1 MKQNKQKLWGWKTLK
16 SCQCVVSVPQGNR
29 TISTHTH
36 THPNIQTQTR
46 HRQREG
52 FIFVHCPLTEELPVL
67 FLSTALLVVWEM
79 SFSSD
84 CLGLTKNKHLVNC
97 SSSLLSCRPRS
108 WRLLMVLLLFSWCPH
123 LSLSGLH
130 TAYPPHLP
138 WDSETQITWTHYLF
152 IVQKDSYSWPVT
164 FTECPQFTQH
174 KTIFMEEDTWTKRN
188 LVICYTMG
196 RVSDFFLF
204 RLFHYF

>member
-52 FIFVHCPLTEELPVL
+52 FIFVHCPLTEERPVL

-84 CLGLTKNKHLVNC
+84 CLGLMKNKHLVNC
-97 SSSLLSCRPRS
+97 PSSLLSCRPRS
-108 WRLLMVLLLFSWCPH
+108 WRLLMVLLLFFLMPSPVSVRLTHSLPTSLALRLWNTDH
-123 LSLSGLH
+123 LDSLPFHSAEGL
-130 TAYPPHLP
+130 
-138 WDSETQITWTHYLF
+138 
-152 IVQKDSYSWPVT
+152 
-164 FTECPQFTQH
+164 
-174 KTIFMEEDTWTKRN
+174 IFMAC
-188 LVICYTMG
+188 LIY
-196 RVSDFFLF
+196 
-204 RLFHYF
+204 